1 MACTCGKNQHERAHG
16 IEITGNFRAT
26 SERTPRYSH
35 KSSCMLSCSS
45 KSSQCPENKARSMRA
60 NRPEKSIQ
68 NEPKIVPGRCLG
80 DIRGLPGASRKPVR
94 ADFQT
99 QLKIYE
105 KHEGFWEAP
114 GRLGRPLG
122 TQRDPKDRLKI
133 DSLVEKRV
141 PNVDSLSI
149 FVHKAVVRGFSTIW
163 YRFFTKNR
171 RKIKEKLHLLF
182 HTGACFL
189 EHGDPHETSSFT
201 IRKLLLVFFVF

>member
-1 MACTCGKNQHERAHG
+1 
-16 IEITGNFRAT
+16 
-26 SERTPRYSH
+26 
-35 KSSCMLSCSS
+35 MLSCSS

-122 TQRDPKDRLKI
+122 TQRDAKDRLKI

-163 YRFFTKNR
+163 CRFFTKNR
-171 RKIKEKLHLLF
+171 RKIKEKLHILF
-182 HTGACFL
+182 HSGACFL
-189 EHGDPHETSSFT
+189 EHGDPHETLYFT
-201 IRKLLLVFFVF
+201 MRKLLFHFLCFHVFYRKTSKKVLQNSKTDMCPKNRPQMAPGDPF

>member
-1 MACTCGKNQHERAHG
+1 
-16 IEITGNFRAT
+16 
-26 SERTPRYSH
+26 
-35 KSSCMLSCSS
+35 MLSCSS

-122 TQRDPKDRLKI
+122 TQRDAKDRLKI

-149 FVHKAVVRGFSTIW
+149 FAHKAGVRGFSTIW
-163 YRFFTKNR
+163 CRFFTKNR
-171 RKIKEKLHLLF
+171 RKIKEKLHILF
-182 HTGACFL
+182 HSGACFL
-189 EHGDPHETSSFT
+189 EHGDLHETSYFS